1 MSCQKEQPCT
11 GSFTK
16 TLGIPCAHFVRQKML
31 AVQGCLQKQDF
42 SEQWWISVAESQ
54 ETSSA
59 SEEDPFSVENIES
72 MRKMFNSMPTFDQL
86 IVRRRIESIK
96 TGELLYTLQDPQTNQ
111 PKYRPRGA
119 GNRKQDR
126 AKSTTQRNS
135 SQFEYVEVKMKK
147 EEALKKRKAGN
158 DDLHTKK
165 KRIKIK
171 KEPLD
176 SGDDE
181 KDVEANTSEDEDGSA
196 MPEDKYGCLLP
207 KRYYDI
213 SSDID
218 FASYDNIANIKID
231 GFCGFRAIDKFMEV
245 KFAMRDRLVD
255 VKEAYRT
262 SFLLFNVDELERIV
276 SFGSKTVSLATPY
289 SCGSSFWFLAPD
301 CA

>member
-1 MSCQKEQPCT
+1 
-11 GSFTK
+11 
-16 TLGIPCAHFVRQKML
+16 
-31 AVQGCLQKQDF
+31 
-42 SEQWWISVAESQ
+42 
-54 ETSSA
+54 
-59 SEEDPFSVENIES
+59 
-72 MRKMFNSMPTFDQL
+72 MPTFDQL

-181 KDVEANTSEDEDGSA
+181 KDVKANTSEDEDGSA

-231 GFCGFRAIDKFMEV
+231 GFCGFRAIGSVWNLRRPRQVHGSEIRHEGQIGRRKGGLQD
-245 KFAMRDRLVD
+245 LVSS
-255 VKEAYRT
+255 VQRWRT
-262 SFLLFNVDELERIV
+262 GENCQL
-276 SFGSKTVSLATPY
+276 
-289 SCGSSFWFLAPD
+289 W
-301 CA
+301 